1 MHDQYYSG
9 DIVEQ
14 IKSKGYAG
22 VIPDDPLEQILLFKK
37 LQQIDEEI
45 SIKHSET
52 QKKSEKSKNNNL
64 ILNQYDKDKLIIN
77 IEILG
82 WKGHENYSMEQ
93 LMDLNEAIDNYFTI
107 YDYCNQYGIWITP
120 KSLKKYTLENL
131 KQINQE
137 FEKKVLNKEVRKK
150 RTKKIE
156 WENKAITN
164 PKDID
169 KIKIR
174 KQIKEFLT
182 VDISEIHNND
192 LNSLKNKIDKL
203 KIIEPNIKVSS
214 LKNATLLLLNYEI
227 ESYDGEKESNIDDA
241 RKSINCHKSKI
252 IIKEKYPEMDLPEN
266 CDDIIKIFNKKI
278 VPKDF
283 PDMMVTQEKID
294 QWKQEIKNKEAN
306 SGDMLYENSNKD
318 IK

>member
-9 DIVEQ
+9 DIAEQ
-14 IKSKGYAG
+14 IRSKGYAG

-37 LQQIDEEI
+37 LQQIDEEV
-45 SIKHSET
+45 SIKNSET

-64 ILNQYDKDKLIIN
+64 ILNQHDKDKLIIN

-107 YDYCNQYGIWITP
+107 YDYCNQYDIWITP

-150 RTKKIE
+150 RTKKTE

-182 VDISEIHNND
+182 IDVSEIHNND

-227 ESYDGEKESNIDDA
+227 ESYNGEKESNIDDA

-252 IIKEKYPEMDLPEN
+252 IIKEKYPEIDLPEN

-283 PDMMVTQEKID
+283 PDMVVTQEKID
-294 QWKQEIKNKEAN
+294 QWKQEIKDKGDN

-318 IK
+318 MK

>member
-9 DIVEQ
+9 DIAEQ
-14 IKSKGYAG
+14 IRSKGYAG

-37 LQQIDEEI
+37 LQQIDEEV
-45 SIKHSET
+45 SIKNSET

-150 RTKKIE
+150 
-156 WENKAITN
+156 
-164 PKDID
+164 
-169 KIKIR
+169 
-174 KQIKEFLT
+174 
-182 VDISEIHNND
+182 
-192 LNSLKNKIDKL
+192 KN
-203 KIIEPNIKVSS
+203 
-214 LKNATLLLLNYEI
+214 
-227 ESYDGEKESNIDDA
+227 
-241 RKSINCHKSKI
+241 
-252 IIKEKYPEMDLPEN
+252 
-266 CDDIIKIFNKKI
+266 
-278 VPKDF
+278 
-283 PDMMVTQEKID
+283 
-294 QWKQEIKNKEAN
+294 
-306 SGDMLYENSNKD
+306 
-318 IK
+318 